1 MSSRKSSAGSQNLI
15 NQICALENPSL
26 TASGGALYT
35 DGGAIST
42 MPVGGSG
49 SSPTTS
55 SGLPAETSVTPST
68 LQTSAPMTSN
78 ISPQSTGSKTSSAT
92 HLQLLRKAVYLASI
106 VFFLETV
113 KCNVILDIF
122 IIEKII

>member
-55 SGLPAETSVTPST
+55 SGLPAETSVTPLT

-106 VFFLETV
+106 VFFWRL
-113 KCNVILDIF
+113 LSAMSF
-122 IIEKII
+122 